1 MQVRDAWKHLTNAN
15 PKHKPLGLGIYILM
29 HQKFIVSL
37 KWKMFIPFIYSNSTL
52 CNYFPFHCKSLEY
65 RIVDFWFYYCICPVH
80 INFDTLS
87 HFLHHNLFIINRG
100 CSLSPFLPLSFFNF
114 LHNSWHYVYR
124 LLCIIDMTNNNF

>member
-29 HQKFIVSL
+29 HQKFIYRILEMKYVDTIHL
-37 KWKMFIPFIYSNSTL
+37 FKFHFLY
-52 CNYFPFHCKSLEY
+52 PFHCQSLEY